1 MRKLHCLL
9 SVLLAIVSGEGA
21 KCVVLLLCSLVFN
34 ALQLHQVAAIVAGGS
49 GRDLVLTPKQ
59 TLQLNGK
66 RLYYEEQP
74 AGAADRSWEHT
85 LKHVTYVTLFTD
97 AAVGAAAGNLR

>member
-1 MRKLHCLL
+1 MKKQRERESVCLL
-9 SVLLAIVSGEGA
+9 
-21 KCVVLLLCSLVFN
+21 FT
-34 ALQLHQVAAIVAGGS
+34 ALQLHQVAAIVAGP

-59 TLQLNGK
+59 QLQLNGK

-74 AGAADRSWEHT
+74 LAASNSAADRSWEHT

>member
-1 MRKLHCLL
+1 M
-9 SVLLAIVSGEGA
+9 
-21 KCVVLLLCSLVFN
+21 CSLYN
-34 ALQLHQVAAIVAGGS
+34 ALQLHQVAAIVAGA

-59 TLQLNGK
+59 ALQLNGK

-74 AGAADRSWEHT
+74 AGAAQDRSWEHT

>member
-1 MRKLHCLL
+1 MQKKEQKK
-9 SVLLAIVSGEGA
+9 SVYSSC
-21 KCVVLLLCSLVFN
+21 CVHLCPN

>member
-1 MRKLHCLL
+1 M
-9 SVLLAIVSGEGA
+9 
-21 KCVVLLLCSLVFN
+21 CSLFT
-34 ALQLHQVAAIVAGGS
+34 ALQLHQVAAIVAGS

-59 TLQLNGK
+59 QLQLNGK

-74 AGAADRSWEHT
+74 LSGSVADISWEHT